1 MNQKYKK
8 WDVCIANVKYE
19 DMPVSKVRPVLV
31 LGNQSATVLGLKMT
45 SQQPRQGEYVLV
57 QWSKAGLKKPTTVR
71 VSKQLCIQEQDIRA
85 KIGHLTPVDIAGVQ
99 KAINDLSK

>member
-1 MNQKYKK
+1 MSQKYRK

-19 DMPVSKVRPVLV
+19 DLPASKVRPVLV
-31 LGNQSATVLGLKMT
+31 LDNQSATVLGLKMT
-45 SQQPRQGEYVLV
+45 SHQPRQGEYGLV
-57 QWSKAGLKKPTTVR
+57 QWSKAGLRKPTAVR
-71 VSKQLCIQEQDIRA
+71 VSKQLSIQEQDIQA